1 MEAAMKIGHRILN
14 IAAAVIGSA
23 IYLAAQGPAN
33 PSGHWQGAVQM
44 PNNQQ
49 IAVEIDLAKNAN
61 GVTQATFSGVNIK
74 GYPLSDVA
82 FDGPSVRFNLKVDG
96 GGAFSGKFSEDG
108 KTMAGEFT
116 ATNGGYVLPFS
127 LTRSGDA
134 VFEPV
139 PRNPRIGKEL
149 EGTWS
154 GALEVNGMTMRI
166 QLKMANQ
173 ADGTSSGSLS
183 NLDQGAVDLP
193 VSSISQTAST
203 VNIGLKMVNG
213 SFSGTLNAAGTE
225 LTGTWTQGTFS
236 APLNFHRER

>member
-1 MEAAMKIGHRILN
+1 MKIGHRILN
-14 IAAAVIGSA
+14 VIAAVLGSA
-23 IYLAAQGPAN
+23 IYLAAQTPPNA
-33 PSGHWQGAVQM
+33 SGHWQGAVQM

-49 IAVEIDLAKNAN
+49 IAIEIDLAQNAN

-82 FDGPSVRFNLKVDG
+82 FDGPSIRFNLKVDG
-96 GGAFSGKFSEDG
+96 GGAFSGKLSDDG
-108 KTMAGEFT
+108 KSMAGEFT
-116 ATNGGYVLPFS
+116 ASQGGYVLPFT

-134 VFEPV
+134 VFERPAK
-139 PRNPRIGKEL
+139 NPRIGKEL

-154 GALEVNGMTMRI
+154 GALEVNGTTMRI

-213 SFSGTLNAAGTE
+213 SFTGTLNPAGTE
-225 LTGTWTQGTFS
+225 LAGTWSQGNFS
-236 APLNFHRER
+236 APLNLHRDR